1 MAHPLLVHAPACARD
16 GQQRRHDLCPAF
28 AAFRKAATE
37 RVMTEPQRPRPV
49 SHAHGR
55 SVRGDEAM
63 KGILLWAVGV
73 PIPIII
79 LLYLFVFN

>member
-1 MAHPLLVHAPACARD
+1 
-16 GQQRRHDLCPAF
+16 
-28 AAFRKAATE
+28 
-37 RVMTEPQRPRPV
+37 MTEPQRPRSV
-49 SHAHGR
+49 SLAHGR
-55 SVRGDEAM
+55 SARGDEAM